1 MKAISMFSFVA
12 SAMRKNNIFLSFVL
26 IYFVSIFILLPGCA
40 QQQTTNQITENNQIS
55 QAQNQN
61 QIISEK
67 KENPNVESKEVVVQ
81 EETVP
86 LDGFTNEDQEK
97 SLLDLT
103 ESSQLSIE
111 NNNNNMANQG
121 NETELEIKDKSI
133 EMPIEELIMNTYEE
147 DLNSFFT

>member
-1 MKAISMFSFVA
+1 
-12 SAMRKNNIFLSFVL
+12 
-26 IYFVSIFILLPGCA
+26 GCA